1 MYQGRL
7 KKGPEIR
14 TRQIN
19 GRKLGYCFKRMTT
32 MQHFDLSPLYR
43 ASIGFDQ
50 VSDFM
55 DRVITNNSTTASYPP
70 YNIEKT
76 EDDVYRISIAVA
88 GFSDTD
94 LNVEVKNK
102 TLIISGKKDDDEN
115 EKNFLHKGIA
125 TRAFE
130 RTFHLADYIKVKA
143 ASHSDGMLHI
153 HVFRE
158 VPEELKSRQIEIEV
172 QSSKTPVLKH

>member
-1 MYQGRL
+1 
-7 KKGPEIR
+7 
-14 TRQIN
+14 
-19 GRKLGYCFKRMTT
+19 

-50 VSDFM
+50 VTDLM
-55 DRVITNNSTTASYPP
+55 NRVITNNSTTVSYPP

-76 EDDVYRISIAVA
+76 ADESYRISIAVA

-94 LNVEVKNK
+94 LNVEIKDK
-102 TLIISGKKDDDEN
+102 TLIISGKKDDDKN
-115 EKNFLHKGIA
+115 EKNFLYKGIA

-130 RTFHLADYIKVKA
+130 RTFHLADHIKVKS

-153 HVFRE
+153 DVFRE
-158 VPEELKSRQIEIEV
+158 VPEELKPRRIDIAAQN
-172 QSSKTPVLKH
+172 SKTPVLEH

>member
-1 MYQGRL
+1 MGRL
-7 KKGPEIR
+7 PKMGPLIS
-14 TRQIN
+14 TRQIA
-19 GRKLGYCFKRMTT
+19 GRKLSYCFRRMTT

-50 VSDFM
+50 VSDLM
-55 DRVITNNSTTASYPP
+55 NRVITQNSTTASYPP
-70 YNIEKT
+70 YNIEKIA
-76 EDDVYRISIAVA
+76 DDYYRISIAVA
-88 GFSDTD
+88 GFSDAD

-102 TLIISGKKDDDEN
+102 TLIISGKNADDKN

-130 RTFHLADYIKVKA
+130 RTFHLADHIKVKA

-153 HVFRE
+153 DVVRE
-158 VPEELKSRQIEIEV
+158 VSEELKSRQIEIAAE
-172 QSSKTPVLKH
+172 SAKTPVLEY

>member
-1 MYQGRL
+1 
-7 KKGPEIR
+7 
-14 TRQIN
+14 
-19 GRKLGYCFKRMTT
+19 

-50 VSDFM
+50 VSDLM
-55 DRVITNNSTTASYPP
+55 NRVISTNPTTTSYPP

-76 EDDVYRISIAVA
+76 ADDLYRISIAVA
-88 GFSDTD
+88 GFSDAD

-102 TLIISGKKDDDEN
+102 TLIISGKKDDRTT

-125 TRAFE
+125 TRGFE
-130 RTFHLADYIKVKA
+130 KTFHLADYVKVKG

-153 HVFRE
+153 DVSRE
-158 VPEELKSRQIEIEV
+158 VPEELKPRQIEIAV
-172 QSSKTPVLKH
+172 QGSAKQVIEH